1 MRMKKEGSKQEFLEA
16 VQEFRLPRFSE
27 IPNVGLYLE
36 QASKYISEY
45 LSPLGEFTLTA
56 SMISNYVKK
65 GLIANPVRKQ
75 YGRDQIAY
83 LFFVAVAKSVLSLDA
98 LADFFAIQKRTHSL
112 QKSYDRFCGEF
123 ENVLRF
129 TFEVEDVMESQG
141 EETTVEKR
149 LLYTSVVAAV
159 QKIYLERN
167 LEWLSQEELTKE
179 ADKIAEKAGE

>member
-1 MRMKKEGSKQEFLEA
+1 MVSVMIMKQESKQAFLTA
-16 VQEFRLPRFSE
+16 VQDFRLPRFSE

-45 LSPLGEFTLTA
+45 LSPLGEFTLTP

-65 GLIANPVRKQ
+65 GLIASPLRKQ
-75 YGRDQIAY
+75 YGREQIAY
-83 LFFVAVAKSVLSLDA
+83 LFFISVTKSVLSLDA
-98 LADFFAIQKRTHSL
+98 LADFFAIQKRTYPA
-112 QKSYDRFCGEF
+112 QRAYDRFCQEF

-129 TFEVEDVMESQG
+129 TFEVEDVMDSQG

-149 LLYTSVVAAV
+149 LLYTSVVASV

-167 LEWLSQEELTKE
+167 LEWLSEETKE
-179 ADKIAEKAGE
+179 MEEKTGE